1 MICFKGCA
9 MSLKFVHISLM
20 VCAVLL
26 ALFGALWAWQ
36 GYEAKSEVIYLI
48 GMVFSL
54 AAAVGLII
62 YSILFFK
69 KIKY

>member
-1 MICFKGCA
+1 

-36 GYEAKSEVIYLI
+36 GYEAKGEAVYLI
-48 GMVFSL
+48 GAVFSL
-54 AAAVGLII
+54 AAAIGLTV
-62 YSILFFK
+62 YSVLFFK
-69 KIKY
+69 KVKY

>member
-1 MICFKGCA
+1 MICLKGCT

-36 GYEAKSEVIYLI
+36 GYGVKGEPIYLI
-48 GMVFSL
+48 GIVFSL
-54 AAAVGLII
+54 AAAIGLTV
-62 YSILFFK
+62 YSVLFLK
-69 KIKY
+69 KVKY